1 MRRPAAS
8 PAVLPLLLVLA
19 ACKPA
24 TTPAQ
29 GEILEAEPKPAT
41 SIGIAAEPKAT
52 CPDADFAAFLK
63 RFESSAEVQRTSTA
77 DPLAMDS
84 IDSDA
89 MPEPK
94 RVTKQ
99 VALAD
104 VEFPVLFGPSQREA
118 EGLQE
123 TVTELGPSEREV
135 THGIPDSDAQVR
147 FNFRADP
154 CWKLVRLSDDAI

>member
-8 PAVLPLLLVLA
+8 SAVFPLLLVLA
-19 ACKPA
+19 ACRPATSPAQGGIPEAESKPA
-24 TTPAQ
+24 TPAR
-29 GEILEAEPKPAT
+29 
-41 SIGIAAEPKAT
+41 IAAEPKAT
-52 CPDADFAAFLK
+52 CPDTDFAAFLK
-63 RFESSAEVQRTSTA
+63 RFESSVEVQRASTA

-89 MPEPK
+89 LPEPK
-94 RVTKQ
+94 RITRQ
-99 VALAD
+99 VPLAD
-104 VEFPVLFGPSQREA
+104 VEFPVLYGPSQREA

-154 CWKLVRLSDDAI
+154 CWKLVRVSNDMI

>member
-1 MRRPAAS
+1 MPRPAAS
-8 PAVLPLLLVLA
+8 SAVLPLLLVLA

-29 GEILEAEPKPAT
+29 GGVPEAGPKPAT
-41 SIGIAAEPKAT
+41 ATGVAAEPKAS

-63 RFESSAEVQRTSTA
+63 RFESSVDVQRAATA

-99 VALAD
+99 VPLAD
-104 VEFPVLFGPSQREA
+104 VEFPVLYGQGQRET

-154 CWKLVRLSDDAI
+154 CWKLVRVSNDMI

>member
-1 MRRPAAS
+1 MRCPAAS
-8 PAVLPLLLVLA
+8 SAVLPFLLVLA

-29 GEILEAEPKPAT
+29 GGIPEAEPKPAIPT
-41 SIGIAAEPKAT
+41 GIAAEPKT
-52 CPDADFAAFLK
+52 PCPDADFAAFLK
-63 RFESSAEVQRTSTA
+63 RFESSVEVQRASTA
-77 DPLAMDS
+77 DPLVMDS

-99 VALAD
+99 VPLAD
-104 VEFPVLFGPSQREA
+104 VEFPVLFGTSQRET

-154 CWKLVRLSDDAI
+154 CWKLVRVSNDMI